1 MSELSELKNKVVRL
15 QEVIDRT
22 GRSRSSIYADV
33 KAGHF
38 PPPFKLGVNARA
50 IGWSE
55 AAIDR
60 WIEEQ
65 MQRSATNGGVE

>member
-1 MSELSELKNKVVRL
+1 MSHPKDNVLRL
-15 QEVIDRT
+15 PEVIRRT
-22 GRSRSSIYADV
+22 GRSRSSLYADV
-33 KAGHF
+33 KANHF
-38 PPPFKLGVNARA
+38 PKPFKLGVNARA

-65 MQRSATNGGVE
+65 VQRSATNGGA

>member
-1 MSELSELKNKVVRL
+1 MSEFKDNVVRL
-15 QEVIDRT
+15 PEVINRT

-33 KAGHF
+33 KTGRF
-38 PPPFKLGVNARA
+38 PQPFKLGVNARA

-60 WIEEQ
+60 WIREQ
-65 MQRSATNGGVE
+65 MQRSATYGGA